1 MQSKRQDCPGE
12 EQRRP
17 CLPDWDQAG
26 GCWRVYTGDS
36 ANHLRRHASCITN
49 ILAATYRLHLLTQNV
64 ISYQSILHQ
73 CHLVSPIL
81 CVTELYRHA
90 SVCSTYPSQVPQ
102 PTPTHLPISDLHF
115 FVLEGWKEKIPAYR
129 GTSKSKCAREPDY
142 TYPSQS
148 VVALWQLVEIKRLVS
163 WIAIEEHV
171 DVHSVKVRNKI
182 G

>member
-49 ILAATYRLHLLTQNV
+49 ILAATYHLHLLTQNI

-129 GTSKSKCAREPDY
+129 GTGIPTHFQE
-142 TYPSQS
+142 Q
-148 VVALWQLVEIKRLVS
+148 VS
-163 WIAIEEHV
+163 
-171 DVHSVKVRNKI
+171 RRT
-182 G
+182 